1 MVIPWLMMW
10 GLFDIGR
17 AVYSSLWGAESFE
30 SFVLENSLSG
40 FISIIMLA
48 CVAIF
53 FPLILVKLWQCKP
66 LKDEGLKS
74 KLEALEEKT
83 GITFSK
89 IYVWNLG
96 GSSFL
101 NAAVMG
107 MVKPFRFLL
116 ISKGILEHLTKDEI
130 CGVVAHEMGH
140 VKHKHIISYFVITTA
155 FVCIISYLLQMFD
168 FDPKISA
175 FLICL
180 GMAVYIRIVFAYI
193 SRNFERQADLFGI
206 EAMGTAEP
214 LINSLEKIGFYS
226 GNIRSSKSWHH
237 GSIAERVDFLRN
249 AEYDRLLRF
258 MHHRHCTK
266 IKAAG
271 YIISISTLIFFLAS
285 PSPVPDEV
293 HNALLTRNNLASYST
308 DEILKHWRR
317 VSKLIKNDF
326 ESYAK
331 MSEIEIKRNHYIP
344 KQKADKIERWL
355 DTAIN
360 NAQTTKQRMRVLDL
374 LQQLEE
380 KRNFLQKSS
389 PAINI

>member
-1 MVIPWLMMW
+1 
-10 GLFDIGR
+10 
-17 AVYSSLWGAESFE
+17 
-30 SFVLENSLSG
+30 
-40 FISIIMLA
+40 
-48 CVAIF
+48 
-53 FPLILVKLWQCKP
+53 
-66 LKDEGLKS
+66 
-74 KLEALEEKT
+74 
-83 GITFSK
+83 
-89 IYVWNLG
+89 
-96 GSSFL
+96 
-101 NAAVMG
+101 MG
-107 MVKPFRFLL
+107 MAKPFRFLL
-116 ISKGILEHLTKDEI
+116 ISKGVLEHLTKDEI

-155 FVCIISYLLQMFD
+155 FVCIISYMLQLFD

-180 GMAVYIRIVFAYI
+180 GMAIYIRVVFAYI

-206 EAMGTAEP
+206 EAIGSAEP

-249 AEYDRLLRF
+249 AEYDRLVRF

-271 YIISISTLIFFLAS
+271 YIISISALVFFLVS
-285 PSPVPDEV
+285 PSPVPSEMQKV
-293 HNALLTRNNLASYST
+293 LQNKNHFKSYSN
-308 DEILKHWRR
+308 DEIFQHWQR

-326 ESYAK
+326 EAYAK
-331 MSEIEIKRNHYIP
+331 MSEIEISRNNYIP
-344 KQKADKIERWL
+344 KQKADKIEKWL

-360 NAQTTKQRMRVLDL
+360 NAHTTKQRMKILDL

-380 KRNFLQKSS
+380 KRNFLTKS
-389 PAINI
+389 PPTINT